1 MSCRFAHSPKRPRRQ
16 KSQTPHGRPAA
27 GITRSPSAQPTTP
40 GPSFAIV
47 PDASCPWVITSGTFG
62 PPKTPSIRLRSEWQ
76 IPQYST
82 LTSTSPGPGSGI
94 GTSST
99 AYWRVAL

>member
-1 MSCRFAHSPKRPRRQ
+1 MSCRSVHSPKRPRTQ
-16 KSQTPHGRPAA
+16 ESQTPHGRPAA
-27 GITRSPSAQPTTP
+27 GITRSPSDQPTTP
-40 GPSFAIV
+40 GPSAAIV
-47 PDASCPWVITSGTFG
+47 PDASCPWVMTSGTFG

-82 LTSTSPGPGSGI
+82 LMSTSPEPGSGI

-99 AYWRVAL
+99 AHSRVAL